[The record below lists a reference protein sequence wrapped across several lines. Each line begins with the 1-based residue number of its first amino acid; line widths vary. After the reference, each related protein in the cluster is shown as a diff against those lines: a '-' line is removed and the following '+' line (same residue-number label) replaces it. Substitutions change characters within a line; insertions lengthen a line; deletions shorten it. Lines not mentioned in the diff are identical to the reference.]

1 MRHIIGALFFLF
13 AVLAGTLPGVVLA
26 GTLPGVAQ
34 ASCGRERAPQALAGF
49 DDFAR
54 AVMAEWQVPGLALG
68 IIQDGETLYCAGYG
82 FADVEGQVAV
92 TPETVFAIGSI
103 TKSFTVAGLG
113 LLADEG
119 RLDWDRPVRGVLPD
133 FALADAA
140 AAAETTP
147 RDMIT
152 HRSGL
157 ARHDMLWYGSGLG
170 ADQLFK
176 ALRHLAPG
184 APFRSAWQYNNLMV
198 AAAGRITEALS
209 GESWQ
214 EFTRR
219 RLLAPLGM
227 TSTDFS
233 PNKIDSARA
242 KPYEL
247 GQGQIHRLAF
257 YDMRAI
263 APAGAINSSTAD
275 MLRYLAF
282 HMNQGRHNGVRLLSE
297 SQAKA
302 MQTPRVALDDTPA
315 HAALGPAAYGMGFLI
330 STYRGQRIVWHA
342 GGVDGFVALLAFLP
356 DAGIGV
362 VALSN
367 LDRNP
372 APTILTRNLFDRLL
386 GLAPL
391 PWNDWVT
398 SDYLEWDL
406 QQHQKS
412 AQHARSRDVTIS
424 PSRAL
429 TEFTGTYRH
438 PAYGEVRI
446 TLKDQALTLSY
457 GQFTLP
463 LRPYHGDIFE
473 IVKIPVT
480 SRSHLEV
487 AFLNDGGG
495 AVAGLTIP
503 FERAVADI
511 LFVRA
516 E

>member
-1 MRHIIGALFFLF
+1 MRHFIGVLFLLF
-13 AVLAGTLPGVVLA
+13 AVLSGVLLA
-26 GTLPGVAQ
+26 GILPGVAQ
-34 ASCGRERAPQALAGF
+34 ASCGGERAPEALAGF
-49 DDFAR
+49 DEFAR
-54 AVMAEWQVPGLALG
+54 SVMAEWQVPGLALG

-82 FADVEGQVAV
+82 FADVEDRVAV
-92 TPETVFAIGSI
+92 TPQTVFAIGSI
-103 TKSFTVAGLG
+103 TKSFTIAGLG

-119 RLDWDRPVRGVLPD
+119 RLDWDSPVRGILPE
-133 FALADAA
+133 FALADAL

-147 RDMIT
+147 RDMVT

-157 ARHDMLWYGSGLG
+157 ARHDMLWYGSGLS
-170 ADQLFK
+170 ADQLFN
-176 ALRHLAPG
+176 AMRHLAPG
-184 APFRSAWQYNNLMV
+184 ALFRSTWQYNNLMV
-198 AAAGRITEALS
+198 AAAGRIAEALS

-214 EFTRR
+214 KFTRR
-219 RLLAPLGM
+219 RLLAALGM
-227 TSTDFS
+227 THTDFS
-233 PNKIDSARA
+233 PNENNPGHA

-247 GQGQIHRLAF
+247 GDGQIHRLAF

-263 APAGAINSSTAD
+263 APAGAINSSADD

-282 HMNQGRHNGVRLLSE
+282 HMNQGRHNGVPLLSE
-297 SQAKA
+297 GQAKA
-302 MQTPRVALDDTPA
+302 MQTPRVVLDDAPT

-391 PWNDWVT
+391 PWNDWVA

-406 QQHQKS
+406 QQRQK
-412 AQHARSRDVTIS
+412 AARHARSRDLTVGPTH
-424 PSRAL
+424 AL
-429 TEFTGTYRH
+429 TEFVGTYHH

-446 TLKDQALTLSY
+446 MLKDQALTLGY

-463 LRPYHGDIFE
+463 LRPYRGDIFE

-487 AFLNDGGG
+487 SFLNDGDG
-495 AVAGLTIP
+495 AIAGLTIP

-511 LFVRA
+511 LFVRS

>member
-1 MRHIIGALFFLF
+1 MRHFIGVLLFLF
-13 AVLAGTLPGVVLA
+13 AVLPGVVLA

-34 ASCGRERAPQALAGF
+34 ASCGGERAPEALAGF
-49 DDFAR
+49 DEFAR
-54 AVMAEWQVPGLALG
+54 SVMTDWQVPGLAFG
-68 IIQDGETLYCAGYG
+68 VIQDGETLYCAGYG
-82 FADVEGQVAV
+82 FADVENEIAV

-113 LLADEG
+113 ILADAG

-133 FALADAA
+133 FALADAV

-147 RDMIT
+147 RDMVT

-157 ARHDMLWYGSGLG
+157 ARHDMLWYGSGLS
-170 ADQLFK
+170 ADQLFR

-227 TSTDFS
+227 TATDFS
-233 PNKIDSARA
+233 PNENDQGRA
-242 KPYEL
+242 KPYEK
-247 GQGQIHRLAF
+247 GDSEIRRIAF

-263 APAGAINSSTAD
+263 APAGGINSTVAD
-275 MLRYLAF
+275 MLSYLAF
-282 HMNQGRHNGVRLLSE
+282 HMNGGDGLLSE
-297 SQAKA
+297 RQAMA
-302 MQTPRVALDDTPA
+302 MQTPRVALNEAPPY
-315 HAALGPAAYGMGFLI
+315 AALGRVAYGMGFFV

-356 DAGIGV
+356 DANIGV

-372 APTILTRNLFDRLL
+372 APTILARNLFDRLL

-391 PWNDWVT
+391 PWNDWVA
-398 SDYLEWDL
+398 SDYLEWDME
-406 QQHQKS
+406 QRQK
-412 AQHARSRDVTIS
+412 AANHTRLRDVTRQ

-429 TEFTGTYRH
+429 AAFAGRYRH
-438 PAYGEVRI
+438 PAYGEITVRHE
-446 TLKDQALTLSY
+446 DGALILEY
-457 GQFTLP
+457 GQFSLP
-463 LRPYHGDIFE
+463 LRHHRGDIFE

-480 SRSHLEV
+480 SRTHLEV
-487 AFLNDGGG
+487 AFQQDGGG
-495 AVAGLTIP
+495 SLSGLAIP

-511 LFVRA
+511 LFMRT

>member
-1 MRHIIGALFFLF
+1 MRLLIGVLFFLL
-13 AVLAGTLPGVVLA
+13 AVLPGT
-26 GTLPGVAQ
+26 AQ
-34 ASCGRERAPQALAGF
+34 AFCGGERAPDTLVGF
-49 DDFAR
+49 DEFAR
-54 AVMAEWQVPGLALG
+54 GVMADWQVPGLALG
-68 IIQDGETLYCAGYG
+68 IIQNGETLYCAGYG
-82 FADVEGQVAV
+82 FTSMEDQVAV

-113 LLADEG
+113 MLVDEG
-119 RLDWDRPVRGVLPD
+119 HLDWDRPVRGVLPD
-133 FALADAA
+133 FALADAV

-147 RDMIT
+147 RDMVT

-157 ARHDMLWYGSGLG
+157 ARHDMLWYGSGLS
-170 ADQLFK
+170 ADELFK
-176 ALRHLAPG
+176 TLRHLAPG
-184 APFRSAWQYNNLMV
+184 APFRSTWQYNNLMV

-209 GESWQ
+209 GETWQ

-227 TSTDFS
+227 TRTNFAPSVSDRE
-233 PNKIDSARA
+233 RA
-242 KPYEL
+242 KPYEK
-247 GQGQIHRLAF
+247 GDGDVRRIPF

-263 APAGAINSSTAD
+263 APAGGINSTVAD
-275 MLRYLAF
+275 MLSYLAF
-282 HMNQGRHNGVRLLSE
+282 HMSDGGGLLSE
-297 SQAKA
+297 GQAKA
-302 MQTPRVALDDTPA
+302 MQTPRVALDDAPA
-315 HAALGPAAYGMGFLI
+315 HAVLGPAAYGMGFLI
-330 STYRGQRIVWHA
+330 ATYRGQRIVWHA

-391 PWNDWVT
+391 PWNAWVA
-398 SDYLEWDL
+398 SDYLEWEL
-406 QQHQKS
+406 QQHQD
-412 AQHARSRDVTIS
+412 AARHARARDVTMR

-429 TEFTGTYRH
+429 AKFTGTYRH

-463 LRPYHGDIFE
+463 LRSYRGDIFE
-473 IVKIPVT
+473 VVKIPVT

-487 AFLNDGGG
+487 AFLNDGDG
-495 AVAGLTIP
+495 AIAGLTIP